1 MDKDI
6 LNEVIAAEKEIQQ
19 GIELEQIRLREWLDQ
34 VKKEAAEAV
43 ACAERNDGDE
53 LGRTVEAAKQ
63 DAEQQAKQAVE
74 AAEKRAER
82 FQLLNEAELNA
93 IVMKRLP
100 RILQE

>member
-63 DAEQQAKQAVE
+63 AVE